1 MSNDRTIHTLR
12 PSQIGRALTVSLK
25 TAVLAD
31 LTEVNEGDK
40 PPWSVSLMGP
50 TGSAKTTMALMF
62 ANTMRAEFLKKDVD
76 FGFWELPVPYM
87 QQGDFGIPFATED
100 VADEFHMKFPDNL
113 PLKGNE
119 FGMVWVD
126 EFDRG
131 DSLQIHNQVTRLMVE
146 RKLYGKTI
154 SPKLLFVFAGNGSS
168 DAGTLVP
175 TEAYATR
182 TTFLYLDTTS
192 NEAREEWDEWA
203 ARMGI
208 DPAVRAL
215 DKFNRIDNDFQF
227 EPMAKRQDRTM
238 EAASRIL
245 KAADKCNF
253 KTNDILPALIAGTI
267 GMEDA
272 SKLLTI
278 RKETEGLPD
287 PKECNKSPDTA
298 PRPKKK
304 TLQFVISN
312 AVIDHAGENRKMQ
325 EGAVKYLLRLHKEG
339 EVAEVTA
346 AALWKMGKRYPNS
359 TSIPEFQQWC
369 AGNKDILFG

>member
-1 MSNDRTIHTLR
+1 MNELIHTIR
-12 PSQIGRALTVSLK
+12 PSQVGRALTVNLK
-25 TAVLAD
+25 TAEMAH

-40 PPWSVSLMGP
+40 PPWSVVLYGP
-50 TGSAKTTMALMF
+50 TGSAKTTMALTF
-62 ANTMRAEFLKKDVD
+62 AEMMRAEFMKKGID
-76 FGFWELPVPYM
+76 FGLWEMCIPYL
-87 QQGDFGIPFATED
+87 QPGDFGIPFATEA
-100 VADEFHMKFPDNL
+100 VKDEFHMKFPDNL

-119 FGMVWVD
+119 WGIVVGE
-126 EFDRG
+126 EFDRN
-131 DSLQIHNQVTRLMVE
+131 DSMTMHNQFTRMMVE
-146 RKLYGKTI
+146 RMLYGKII
-154 SPKLLFVFAGNGSS
+154 SPKLLFVFTGNGSS
-168 DAGTLVP
+168 DTGTIIP
-175 TEAYATR
+175 SEAFVTR

-192 NEAREEWDEWA
+192 NEAREEWDEYA

-215 DKFNRIDNDFQF
+215 DKFNRIDNSFQF
-227 EPMAKRQDRTM
+227 EPVAKRQDRTM

-253 KTNDILPALIAGTI
+253 KTNDILPALLSGTI
-267 GMEDA
+267 GMEAA

-287 PKECNKSPDTA
+287 PKECIKSPDTA
-298 PRPKKK
+298 PIPKKK